1 MNLNIHD
8 DPALEKFLAD
18 LTAVDFKDLGGEEFR
33 GHHVNAEKWRKY
45 RQVTKAVRTIQD
57 KDGKSVLRIH
67 HSAELDPV
75 EDSAA
80 VMAVFPQ
87 AVGLNSDTKTA
98 FALAAL
104 LCDDIA
110 MTTMNDT
117 IRISFVVNG
126 IWAD

>member
-1 MNLNIHD
+1 MNLNIYD

-18 LTAVDFKDLGGEEFR
+18 LIAVDFKDLGGEEFR
-33 GHHVNAEKWRKY
+33 GHHVNAEKWQKY

-57 KDGKSVLRIH
+57 KNGKSVLRIH
-67 HSAELDPV
+67 NSAEPDPV

-87 AVGLNSDTKTA
+87 AIGFNSDAKTA

-126 IWAD
+126 IWTD